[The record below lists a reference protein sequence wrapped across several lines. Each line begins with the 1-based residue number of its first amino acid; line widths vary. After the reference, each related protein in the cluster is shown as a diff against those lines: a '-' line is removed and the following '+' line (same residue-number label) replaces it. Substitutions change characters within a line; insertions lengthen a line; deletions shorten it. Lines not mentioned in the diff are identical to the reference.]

1 MQQFGTCRHFGTLT
15 FPCTF
20 ALAAPKL
27 SIHFSASIVTLEK
40 NPETCMLSVPLVGLT
55 CLNILVFYIS
65 PILPICFRSFC
76 FLSCFFGTYFVAACH
91 ISCTTL
97 WSSSSTA
104 ESWQLLCLALFWSA
118 PNKFIWDTQPCW
130 QVAAGS
136 FSVAEQ
142 DENNKNHKLLMDTVP
157 KSSTDK

>member
-1 MQQFGTCRHFGTLT
+1 MLVTVSSGADAKLQTGPKKLENLTHLVESHMYLIFWCFYLYVKSCNSWHFGTLT

-27 SIHFSASIVTLEK
+27 SIHFSASIVPLKK
-40 NPETCMLSVPLVGLT
+40 NPETCILSVPLVALT

-65 PILPICFRSFC
+65 PILPICFTSFC

-97 WSSSSTA
+97 
-104 ESWQLLCLALFWSA
+104 
-118 PNKFIWDTQPCW
+118 
-130 QVAAGS
+130 
-136 FSVAEQ
+136 
-142 DENNKNHKLLMDTVP
+142 
-157 KSSTDK
+157 